1 MAALRSRPGDLLEKR
16 FSQLQKKSC
25 ICTLGSILNNI
36 RLNIMVYGISS
47 VLLEVE
53 TTVVDIAFTDRPT
66 RTHHNR
72 WGVTF
77 LLKILATST

>member
-1 MAALRSRPGDLLEKR
+1 
-16 FSQLQKKSC
+16 
-25 ICTLGSILNNI
+25 
-36 RLNIMVYGISS
+36 MVYGISS